1 MCNDSKNSDK
11 FDICFFLSLI
21 DLKQCCTV
29 NDKWGID
36 KNKNDK
42 RVLIKKRLIFR
53 CNIIQTYDDF
63 DQIIKYLLNQY
74 NVKIEK
80 KLEDPDITISYLTI
94 NNNAFKLYNDP

>member
-1 MCNDSKNSDK
+1 M
-11 FDICFFLSLI
+11 FFLSLI

-42 RVLIKKRLIFR
+42 RVLTKKIINSR

-80 KLEDPDITISYLTI
+80 KLEDPDIIISYLTI
-94 NNNAFKLYNDP
+94 NNKAFKLYNDP